1 MAPSRPQI
9 LIRLDVSVGSDSEVT
24 ACRRQFRFTPT
35 NRRPWGPVAGLKS
48 AGSRQRLASDS
59 RAHECTSAKHL
70 IKGLWRCL
78 VDCRWGNH
86 FVFRALTKVTLQKSH
101 IAVAEA
107 ADFRSREPPGT
118 EVDIMFAAPSLHPET
133 TALSLMMAV
142 IASSDTPLVL
152 MDGDLRV
159 IAASASFCRDFEI
172 EPASVPGNRIS
183 VLGQGEWDVRQ
194 LTSLLEG
201 TAAGAAEVHGYEF
214 DLKRA
219 GQAPGL
225 LVMNAHKLDYDDKA
239 QTRVLLAIA
248 DVTEARA
255 SEKLKDN
262 LLREKAILL
271 QEVQHRVAN
280 SLQIIA
286 SILMQS
292 ARKVQSEETRGH
304 LHDAHSRLMSIAAV
318 QKHLAASRLGEVE
331 LRPYLVQLCKSL
343 GASMIHDP
351 KALSIEVAVDESV
364 TDANVSVSLGLIV
377 TELVINAL
385 KHAFPGHRAG
395 KIVVE
400 YGSQGPNWTLTVS
413 DNGIGMP
420 SDSASGKPGLGTNI
434 IEALAKR
441 LDADVRLA
449 SANPGTAVSIVHA
462 QLAVVPVAR
471 NA

>member
-1 MAPSRPQI
+1 MVLAPT
-9 LIRLDVSVGSDSEVT
+9 L
-24 ACRRQFRFTPT
+24 
-35 NRRPWGPVAGLKS
+35 
-48 AGSRQRLASDS
+48 
-59 RAHECTSAKHL
+59 HL
-70 IKGLWRCL
+70 
-78 VDCRWGNH
+78 
-86 FVFRALTKVTLQKSH
+86 
-101 IAVAEA
+101 
-107 ADFRSREPPGT
+107 
-118 EVDIMFAAPSLHPET
+118 ET
-133 TALSLMMAV
+133 HSLSLMLAV
-142 IASSDTPLVL
+142 IASSDAPLLL
-152 MDGDLRV
+152 MDGDLKV

-172 EPASVPGNRIS
+172 EPASVPGKRLS
-183 VLGQGEWDVRQ
+183 ALGQGEWNVPQ

-201 TAAGAAEVHGYEF
+201 TASGAAEVHAYEF
-214 DLKRA
+214 DLNRD
-219 GQAPGL
+219 GQAPRL
-225 LVMNAHKLDYDDKA
+225 LIMNAHKLDYDDKE
-239 QTRVLLAIA
+239 QVRVLLAVA
-248 DVTEARA
+248 DVTAARA

-331 LRPYLVQLCKSL
+331 LRAYFVQLCKSL

-351 KALSIEVAVDESV
+351 RVLSIDVVVDDSV
-364 TDANVSVSLGLIV
+364 TDADISVSLGLIV

-400 YGSQGPNWTLTVS
+400 YGSHGPNWKLSVS

-420 SDSASGKPGLGTNI
+420 HESVGGKPGLGTSI
-434 IEALAKR
+434 VEALAKR
-441 LDADVRLA
+441 LDAEVRVA
-449 SANPGTAVSIVHA
+449 NANPGAAVSIVHT
-462 QLAVVPVAR
+462 QVAVVAVAR
-471 NA
+471 NV